1 MSDLHE
7 NINIAKKIFTK
18 GKSKTLTNEEELIIK
33 LIKDLKDEEKR
44 TKALSKLSEFYDKN
58 PNLPIYL
65 WYSQGTMTILL
76 QEIISSYKY
85 LSSMKLTQE
94 KSSKIYSILRLLTC
108 IASHKEIRY
117 KFIESKMPI
126 FLYPFLNSTS
136 TAKQNEYIKL
146 LTLTVI
152 GSLIKIE
159 DPKIISFFINT
170 EIVPILLKIID
181 TGPWLSKIPA
191 CIMIHLIIKD
201 DEGLKYICGEKV
213 RYSAI
218 ICYMKRM
225 IKMKHNQKILDFILK
240 TFLRLAENNEA
251 RIILKNNLLKDIKDK
266 NFTKHLRET
275 SKLLNNNL
283 IKILNEK
290 DDKDDINS
298 INNNNKIKDNNIKDG
313 NKINNSNNIN
323 IKNNNEMINNQY
335 NLNNNNSNKI
345 MMVNQMNQMK
355 LGQNYMIQNNNN
367 FGDINNNF
375 RIYNNTNTNDNYLNK
390 INFIGNNQ
398 NNNKQYGNMN
408 FYNIYKS
415 S

>member
-1 MSDLHE
+1 
-7 NINIAKKIFTK
+7 
-18 GKSKTLTNEEELIIK
+18 
-33 LIKDLKDEEKR
+33 
-44 TKALSKLSEFYDKN
+44 
-58 PNLPIYL
+58 
-65 WYSQGTMTILL
+65 
-76 QEIISSYKY
+76 
-85 LSSMKLTQE
+85 
-94 KSSKIYSILRLLTC
+94 
-108 IASHKEIRY
+108 
-117 KFIESKMPI
+117 
-126 FLYPFLNSTS
+126 
-136 TAKQNEYIKL
+136 
-146 LTLTVI
+146 
-152 GSLIKIE
+152 
-159 DPKIISFFINT
+159 
-170 EIVPILLKIID
+170 
-181 TGPWLSKIPA
+181 
-191 CIMIHLIIKD
+191 MIHLIIKD

-290 DDKDDINS
+290 DDINS
-298 INNNNKIKDNNIKDG
+298 INNNNKIKENNIKDG

-355 LGQNYMIQNNNN
+355 L
-367 FGDINNNF
+367 
-375 RIYNNTNTNDNYLNK
+375 
-390 INFIGNNQ
+390 
-398 NNNKQYGNMN
+398 
-408 FYNIYKS
+408 
-415 S
+415 

>member
-290 DDKDDINS
+290 DDINS
-298 INNNNKIKDNNIKDG
+298 INNNNKIKENNTKAG
-313 NKINNSNNIN
+313 NKINNSNNNN

>member
-298 INNNNKIKDNNIKDG
+298 INNNNKIKENNIKDG

>member
-290 DDKDDINS
+290 DDINS
-298 INNNNKIKDNNIKDG
+298 INNNNKIKENNNDEPQ
-313 NKINNSNNIN
+313 NIN
-323 IKNNNEMINNQY
+323 KSKIGTENEKVNMDNKSLDEIYEYINKDNKVKGKKKHKKRNKAKMKKNKYKKENNESTMD
-335 NLNNNNSNKI
+335 NSEDPIVSQFKNDIKEYFIHARTITKI
-345 MMVNQMNQMK
+345 K
-355 LGQNYMIQNNNN
+355 PLIS
-367 FGDINNNF
+367 D
-375 RIYNNTNTNDNYLNK
+375 
-390 INFIGNNQ
+390 NFI
-398 NNNKQYGNMN
+398 
-408 FYNIYKS
+408 KS
-415 S
+415 ISSY

>member
-33 LIKDLKDEEKR
+33 LFKDLKDEEKR

-290 DDKDDINS
+290 DDINS
-298 INNNNKIKDNNIKDG
+298 INNNNKIKENNIKDG

-335 NLNNNNSNKI
+335 NLNNNNNSNKI

-375 RIYNNTNTNDNYLNK
+375 IIYNNTNTNDNYLNK

-408 FYNIYKS
+408 LYNIYKS